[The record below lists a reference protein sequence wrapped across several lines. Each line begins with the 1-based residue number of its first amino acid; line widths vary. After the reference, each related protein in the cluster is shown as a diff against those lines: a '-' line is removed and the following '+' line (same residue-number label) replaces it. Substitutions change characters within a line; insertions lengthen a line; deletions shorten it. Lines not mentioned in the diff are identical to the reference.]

1 MDNSFDVS
9 FAGAR
14 LARPVANACLMAMFR
29 EKACRI
35 RGNFG
40 RFSRSGELEARLA
53 HLYSRNRAG
62 YDPRAIRLTSTER

>member
-1 MDNSFDVS
+1 
-9 FAGAR
+9 
-14 LARPVANACLMAMFR
+14 MAMFR

-40 RFSRSGELEARLA
+40 QFSRSTELAMRPA